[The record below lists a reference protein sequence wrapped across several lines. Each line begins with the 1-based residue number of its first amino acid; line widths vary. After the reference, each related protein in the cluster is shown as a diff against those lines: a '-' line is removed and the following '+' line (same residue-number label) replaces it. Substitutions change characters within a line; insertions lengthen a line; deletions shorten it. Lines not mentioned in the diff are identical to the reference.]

1 MKIRF
6 LRALLAGVVLASSS
20 GWAVSQTKWDM
31 PTGYPPNNFHTENI
45 QLFAADVDKATGGK
59 LKITVH
65 AGGSLFKANEI
76 KRSVQTGQAQVGE
89 IIVSGLAN
97 EDPLFGLDSIPFLAT
112 GYADAR
118 KLWQAS
124 KAPTE
129 ARLAKAG
136 LKVLY
141 SVPWPPQDIFST
153 KPIQSAADLKG
164 TKWRAYNPGTSR
176 IAQIVGAQPVT
187 IQAAELTQALA
198 TGAVNAF
205 MTSPAT
211 AFDSKIWEQLKYGYD
226 VRAWLPKNLVIVNQK
241 AFDALDKAAQDALLK
256 AASAAEQRGWQVSEE
271 KNQYYLEQLTKNGM
285 KVEPP
290 SAALAADMKKIG
302 ETMIGEWAKQ
312 AGPEG
317 QAILDAY
324 RK

>member
-1 MKIRF
+1 VKSRF
-6 LRALLAGVVLASSS
+6 VRAALAGLALLSFS
-20 GWAVSQTKWDM
+20 GFAASQTKWDM

-45 QLFAADVDKATGGK
+45 QQFATDVDKTTGGK

-76 KRSVQTGQAQVGE
+76 KRSVQAGQAQVGE
-89 IIVSGLAN
+89 IIISGLAN

-112 GYADAR
+112 SYPDAR

-124 KAPTE
+124 KPATE
-129 ARLAKAG
+129 AKLAKAG

-141 SVPWPPQDIFST
+141 TVPWPPQDIFSA

-176 IAQIVGAQPVT
+176 IAQLVGAQPVT

-226 VRAWLPKNLVIVNQK
+226 VRAWLPKNLVVVNRK
-241 AFDALDKAAQDALLK
+241 AFDALDKASQEAVLK
-256 AASAAEQRGWQVSEE
+256 AASAAEERGWQVSEE
-271 KNQYYLEQLTKNGM
+271 KNKYYMEQLAKNGM
-285 KVEPP
+285 KIEPP
-290 SAALAADMKKIG
+290 SPALAADMKKIG
-302 ETMIGEWAKQ
+302 DTMIGEWAKQ
-312 AGPEG
+312 AGAEG
-317 QAILDAY
+317 QAILDTY